1 MSNSLQRGN
10 NKELPVNEIIE
21 AVTAKIYEKEP
32 CLLER
37 FGERGKEKCTED
49 NHHHFN
55 HLKTAYELNDTK
67 VFADYAVWLNGI
79 LTKHGMRTQHLL
91 DNFQI
96 IKTVLSE
103 FESQT
108 PEVVSFY
115 KSAIQAGKDALS
127 DYQ

>member
-1 MSNSLQRGN
+1 MNEAIQGGMDT
-10 NKELPVNEIIE
+10 ELPVNEMIE
-21 AVTAKIYEKEP
+21 AVTAKIYQQEP
-32 CLLER
+32 SLLER
-37 FGERGKEKCTED
+37 FGERGKEKCKED

-55 HLKTAYELNDTK
+55 HLKTAYELNDTT

-79 LTKHGMRTQHLL
+79 LTKHGMKTKHLL

-96 IKTVLSE
+96 IETVLSE
-103 FESQT
+103 FE
-108 PEVVSFY
+108 PKAPGVVSFY